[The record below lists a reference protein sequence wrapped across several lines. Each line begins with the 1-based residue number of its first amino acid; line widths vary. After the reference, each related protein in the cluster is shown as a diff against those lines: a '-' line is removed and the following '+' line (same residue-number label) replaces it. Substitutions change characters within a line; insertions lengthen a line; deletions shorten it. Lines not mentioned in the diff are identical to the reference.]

1 MTDADKSPGRFGN
14 GWALRLSVS
23 IVVLGV
29 IFYFLPFRDV
39 LATMRKV
46 AIGDWLVT
54 LAVFLIG
61 HVVCAAKWQLLA
73 NSGAG
78 FLTVLRAHF
87 GGLVANLSLPG
98 VAGGDVVRAAL
109 LYRHVSDKARL
120 AMGSVA
126 DRFIDTVGLLLIAG
140 AGLLLAI
147 GQFEPGVNLLV
158 WVGGAL
164 VVFAVGAVMA
174 VKFHPHALRLL
185 PASGKLAWIGKRVGE
200 SIVTLSRQPG
210 RLMLCL
216 ALSIAVQIAFIAA
229 NVRLAEAAGVHAPIA
244 AWFFAWPLAK
254 LIATLP
260 ISIAGLGVREASL
273 AGFLAPF
280 GAAPAAVVAIGLI
293 WQTIQVSGGLI
304 GGLILL
310 LSARAIAGARIK
322 VGGG

>member
-1 MTDADKSPGRFGN
+1 MADSAKPAWRSRI
-14 GWALRLSVS
+14 GWVLRLAVS
-23 IVVLGV
+23 MVILGV
-29 IFYFLPFRDV
+29 IFYFLPLRDV

-46 AIGDWLVT
+46 ALVDWLMT

-126 DRFIDTVGLLLIAG
+126 DRFIDTVGLLVIAG

-147 GQFEPGVNLLV
+147 GQFASGINLLV
-158 WVGGAL
+158 WVAIAL
-164 VVFAVGAVMA
+164 IAFAVAA
-174 VKFHPHALRLL
+174 ALIVKFHPHFLRLL
-185 PASGKLAWIGKRVGE
+185 PAGGKLERIGTQV
-200 SIVTLSRQPG
+200 SAAIMTLSRQNG
-210 RLMLCL
+210 RLTLCL
-216 ALSIAVQIAFIAA
+216 ALSIAVQIAFITA
-229 NVRLAEAAGVHAPIA
+229 NVGLAESAGIHAPIA

-260 ISIAGLGVREASL
+260 ISIAGLGVRR
-273 AGFLAPF
+273 
-280 GAAPAAVVAIGLI
+280 
-293 WQTIQVSGGLI
+293 Q
-304 GGLILL
+304 
-310 LSARAIAGARIK
+310 R
-322 VGGG
+322 

>member
-1 MTDADKSPGRFGN
+1 MTDSGKPAWRTRI
-14 GWALRLSVS
+14 GWALRLAVS
-23 IVVLGV
+23 ITILGV
-29 IFYFLPFRDV
+29 IFYFLPLRDV
-39 LATMRKV
+39 LATMRRV
-46 AIGDWLVT
+46 ALGDWLMT

-73 NSGAG
+73 NSGAR
-78 FLTVLRAHF
+78 FLTVLQAHF

-147 GQFEPGVNLLV
+147 GQFAPSVNLLV
-158 WVGGAL
+158 WVGVAL

-174 VKFHPHALRLL
+174 VKLHPHVLRLL

-210 RLMLCL
+210 RLTLCL
-216 ALSIAVQIAFIAA
+216 AFSIAVQIAFITA
-229 NVRLAEAAGVHAPIA
+229 NVGLAEAAGVHAPIA

-293 WQTIQVSGGLI
+293 WQTIQIAGGLV

-310 LSARAIAGARIK
+310 FSARAIDARIK

>member
-14 GWALRLSVS
+14 GWALRLAVS

-39 LATMRKV
+39 LATMRRV
-46 AIGDWLVT
+46 AIGEWLGA

-87 GGLVANLSLPG
+87 GGLGANFSLPG
-98 VAGGDVVRAAL
+98 VAGGEVVCGAL
-109 LYRHVSDKARL
+109 LSRHVSDKARL

-147 GQFEPGVNLLV
+147 GEFAPGVHLLV
-158 WVGGAL
+158 WVGGTL
-164 VVFAVGAVMA
+164 VAFAVSAVIA
-174 VKFHPHALRLL
+174 VKFHSHVLRLL

-200 SIVTLSRQPG
+200 SIDTLSRQPG
-210 RLMLCL
+210 RLLLCL
-216 ALSIAVQIAFIAA
+216 ALSIAVQIAFITA
-229 NVRLAEAAGVHAPIA
+229 NVGP
-244 AWFFAWPLAK
+244 
-254 LIATLP
+254 
-260 ISIAGLGVREASL
+260 
-273 AGFLAPF
+273 
-280 GAAPAAVVAIGLI
+280 
-293 WQTIQVSGGLI
+293 
-304 GGLILL
+304 
-310 LSARAIAGARIK
+310 
-322 VGGG
+322 